1 MAFIYVSA
9 IKLLADGTTVNA
21 DNCTGTRTGLGKYQ
35 IDLGTDMDETEALF
49 VIQPNNG
56 SLLDWVIFSSK
67 LLPDGSTVEI
77 EFATGAVFPT
87 DSSFNFIAYKFQA
100 GP

>member
-9 IKLLADGTTVNA
+9 IKLRADGTTVNA
-21 DNCTGTRTGLGKYQ
+21 DNCTGTRTGIGKYQ
-35 IDLGTDMDETEALF
+35 IDLGTDMSEEEAMF
-49 VIQPNNG
+49 VVLPANG
-56 SLLDWVIFSSK
+56 NLTDWVISSQK

-77 EFATGAVFPT
+77 EFATGAVFAT
-87 DSSFNFIAYKFQA
+87 DSAFNFIAYKFQA